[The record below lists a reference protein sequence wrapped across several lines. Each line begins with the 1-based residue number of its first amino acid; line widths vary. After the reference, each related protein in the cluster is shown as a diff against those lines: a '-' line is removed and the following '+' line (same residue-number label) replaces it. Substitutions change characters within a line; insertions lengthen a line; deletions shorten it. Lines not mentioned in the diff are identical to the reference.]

1 MSDINQLLND
11 ITNAEITKN
20 QLEKQLQ
27 ILTNEYELETKE
39 LQRLNDKN
47 AEYSSA
53 LKEQESQKQ
62 LKNDTEKRE
71 QDKIALN
78 NFVDELSQ
86 MFKR

>member
-11 ITNAEITKN
+11 IANAEISKKELEN
-20 QLEKQLQ
+20 QLAV
-27 ILTNEYELETKE
+27 LTNEYELETKE

-47 AEYSSA
+47 IEYSNT
-53 LKEQESQKQ
+53 LKEQERQKQ
-62 LKNDTEKRE
+62 LKDDSEKRE

>member
-1 MSDINQLLND
+1 MDMNQLLND
-11 ITNAEITKN
+11 ITNAEISKKELEN
-20 QLEKQLQ
+20 QLAV
-27 ILTNEYELETKE
+27 LTNEYELETKE

-47 AEYSSA
+47 IEYSNA

>member
-1 MSDINQLLND
+1 MDMNQLLND
-11 ITNAEITKN
+11 ITNAEISKKELEN
-20 QLEKQLQ
+20 QLAV
-27 ILTNEYELETKE
+27 LTNEYELETKE

-47 AEYSSA
+47 IEYSNA
-53 LKEQESQKQ
+53 LKEQETQKQ

>member
-1 MSDINQLLND
+1 MNQLLND
-11 ITNAEITKN
+11 ITNAEISKKELEN
-20 QLEKQLQ
+20 QLAV
-27 ILTNEYELETKE
+27 LTNEYELETKE

-47 AEYSSA
+47 IEYSNA
-53 LKEQESQKQ
+53 LKEQETQKQ

>member
-1 MSDINQLLND
+1 MNQLLND
-11 ITNAEITKN
+11 ITNAEISKKELEN
-20 QLEKQLQ
+20 QLAV
-27 ILTNEYELETKE
+27 LTNEYELETKE

-47 AEYSSA
+47 IEYSNA

>member
-1 MSDINQLLND
+1 MTDINQLLND
-11 ITNAEITKN
+11 ITNAEINKQ

-47 AEYSSA
+47 IEYSNA
-53 LKEQESQKQ
+53 LKEQETQKQ
-62 LKNDTEKRE
+62 LKDDSEKRE

>member
-11 ITNAEITKN
+11 IANTEITKN

-47 AEYSSA
+47 IEYSNA